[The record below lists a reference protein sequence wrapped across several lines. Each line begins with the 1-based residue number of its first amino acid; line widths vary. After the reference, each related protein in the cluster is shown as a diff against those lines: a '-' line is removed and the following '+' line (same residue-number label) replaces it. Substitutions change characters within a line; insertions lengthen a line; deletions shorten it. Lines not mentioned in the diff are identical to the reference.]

1 MKTLTIKDLSRTE
14 TLDAKAM
21 AAVQG
26 GMKTGVPS
34 YWLSVYDGSKH
45 DNSVTA
51 SQVIGQNQQVFNSNG
66 NNVAFADGIR
76 STVKPTQTASNNIG
90 LL

>member
-1 MKTLTIKDLSRTE
+1 MKTLTIQDLSRTE

-26 GMKTGVPS
+26 GMKKGMPS
-34 YWLSVYDGSKH
+34 YWLSYYDGSTH
-45 DNSVTA
+45 DNSLKA
-51 SQVIGQNQQVFNSNG
+51 DQSIGQNQQVFNSNG
-66 NNVAFADGIR
+66 NNVAFSDGIR